1 MKNKD
6 QILLEDLY
14 SRILKENES
23 VKGWREDPLGLEGD
37 PLGLKYNPNTSN
49 EEDSGVNVRK
59 IVHDIMNE
67 IQPHV
72 FDLDH
77 ETYKEAIKTLIDRL
91 SSILQRN

>member
-6 QILLEDLY
+6 QILLESLY
-14 SRILKENES
+14 AKILSEAELAIQSSSQES
-23 VKGWREDPLGLEGD
+23 SNVDVK
-37 PLGLKYNPNTSN
+37 
-49 EEDSGVNVRK
+49 K

-77 ETYKEAIKTLIDRL
+77 ETYKEAIKVLIDRL

>member
-6 QILLEDLY
+6 QILLESLY
-14 SRILKENES
+14 SKILSEAELAIQSSSQES
-23 VKGWREDPLGLEGD
+23 SNVDVK
-37 PLGLKYNPNTSN
+37 
-49 EEDSGVNVRK
+49 K

-77 ETYKEAIKTLIDRL
+77 ETYKEAIKVLIDRL

>member
-6 QILLEDLY
+6 QFLLEDLY

-49 EEDSGVNVRK
+49 DEHSGVDVK
-59 IVHDIMNE
+59 KVVHDILNE

-72 FDLDH
+72 FDLDR

-91 SSILQRN
+91 NLILQRY